1 MKRSRSG
8 KPLRRASSPDPR
20 PQTPLKVSM
29 SKAATSPSLGSH
41 SGSQLE
47 LRSRDSTPTPHSSWY
62 DEQGCLNELQK
73 WELESSFESWPQDHL
88 EYEHPTSQEI
98 DLRSRSMQMQLR
110 AEQTAPNEPVIRT
123 AFEAPLEE
131 NAGGEELWFDFQRLL
146 GTPSNRSSF
155 LASMA
160 VLVGVCFILGVIAS
174 LAAKA
179 GQGEKGNNLELIPD
193 AFDNDQEVLACENSD
208 VTVSTTR
215 PEKTLPMTAARR
227 KATVSRRERSATVGF
242 ASRKSAT
249 IARKVGRAAPRR
261 RRRLLKSTTRKRSV
275 LSSTSRRLKIT
286 TRKKKRQHTAAAK
299 ARRHGTG
306 SLAMRKHVTTKKGQR
321 SSVTTEAPDT
331 SIREQSEQNVV
342 AAIADDPDLAA
353 GPEPGMSSMISRS
366 RTSPRAPRKVSTLKE
381 DDEFV

>member
-1 MKRSRSG
+1 
-8 KPLRRASSPDPR
+8 
-20 PQTPLKVSM
+20 M
-29 SKAATSPSLGSH
+29 SKAATSPSLGSQ

-62 DEQGCLNELQK
+62 DEQGYLNELQK
-73 WELESSFESWPQDHL
+73 RELESSFESWPQDHL
-88 EYEHPTSQEI
+88 EYEHPTSQES
-98 DLRSRSMQMQLR
+98 DLRSCSTQVELR

-123 AFEAPLEE
+123 AVEAPLEE

-146 GTPSNRSSF
+146 GTPPNRSTF

-160 VLVGVCFILGVIAS
+160 VLMGVCFILGVIIS

-208 VTVSTTR
+208 VTVSTAR
-215 PEKTLPMTAARR
+215 PEKTEPMTAARR
-227 KATVSRRERSATVGF
+227 KATVSRRQRSATVVF
-242 ASRKSAT
+242 ASRKSA
-249 IARKVGRAAPRR
+249 IKARKVGRAAPRR

-275 LSSTSRRLKIT
+275 RSSTSRQLKIT

-306 SLAMRKHVTTKKGQR
+306 SFAMREHVTTKKGQR
-321 SSVTTEAPDT
+321 SSVTTEAPDS
-331 SIREQSEQNVV
+331 SITEQSEHNVV
-342 AAIADDPDLAA
+342 AAIADHPDLAA
-353 GPEPGMSSMISRS
+353 GPEPGRSSMISRS